1 MNAKSSLLVA
11 LAVGAV
17 AASLYGASWLGGQEA
32 HPANGVGAA
41 HGAQPT
47 GSPAGERKVLYW
59 HDPMVPGQRFDQP
72 GKSPFMDM
80 PLVPVYADDTKANGI
95 TVSPTMSQNL
105 GLRTATVRRG
115 AIETS
120 VEAQGVVAQNER
132 ATVVVQ
138 SRSMG
143 YIEKLY
149 VRATLDP
156 VARGQRLAT
165 LYVPEWAGA
174 LSEYLALRQAD
185 IDGGI
190 VAAAR
195 QRLRLLS
202 IPDETVA
209 RAERDGV
216 AESRFTLTA
225 PLSGVVAE
233 LGVREGAQVQPGMA
247 LFRIV
252 DLSSV
257 WVEANVP
264 ETQAAALKPGAQAQ
278 AKSDAYPDR
287 TFTGTVSAILPQVDA
302 TTRTLRAR
310 VEVRNP
316 GTLLKPGM
324 FVRVNAHSPHG
335 ADVLLVPQEAVIA
348 TGKRNVVVVAHED
361 NRFEPVEVILGRTLG
376 SDIEVTQGLSDGQ
389 KVVTSS
395 QFLIDSEASLKSVL
409 ARMESS
415 AAAAP
420 PVNATA
426 YHAEGVIE
434 SVDQDALT
442 ISHGPVSALGWP
454 AMTME
459 FKAPAAGLPAGVR
472 AGARVAFDFV
482 EGNDGYRLTHIAATH
497 GARP

>member
-11 LAVGAV
+11 LAVGAI
-17 AASLYGASWLGGQEA
+17 AAGLYGAYWLGQQQGHA
-32 HPANGVGAA
+32 ANSGAA
-41 HGAQPT
+41 AQDLQP
-47 GSPAGERKVLYW
+47 SVSAAGERKVLYW
-59 HDPMVPGQRFDQP
+59 HDPMVPGQRFDKP

-80 PLVPVYADDTKANGI
+80 PLVPVYADDAKANGI
-95 TVSPTMSQNL
+95 AVSPTISQNL

-115 AIETS
+115 AVETA

-138 SRSMG
+138 SRAMG

-156 VARGQRLAT
+156 VRKEQRLAT

-174 LSEYLALRQAD
+174 LSEYLALRKAD
-185 IDGGI
+185 IDTAI

-195 QRLRLLS
+195 DRLRLLS
-202 IPDETVA
+202 IPDETVT

-252 DLSSV
+252 DLGSV

-264 ETQAAALKPGAQAQ
+264 ETQAGALRVGHQAQ
-278 AKSDAYPDR
+278 VTSDAYPDR
-287 TFTGTVSAILPQVDA
+287 TFTGKVSAILPQVDA
-302 TTRTLRAR
+302 ATRTLRAR
-310 VEVRNP
+310 IELPNP
-316 GTLLKPGM
+316 GTVLKPGM
-324 FVRVNAHSPHG
+324 FVRVKARSLQPG
-335 ADVLLVPQEAVIA
+335 QVLLVPQEAVIA
-348 TGKRNVVVVAHED
+348 TGKRNVVIVARD
-361 NRFEPVEVILGRTLG
+361 GNRFEPVEVGLGRPVG
-376 SDIEVTQGLSDGQ
+376 SDVEVTHGLSDGQ

-409 ARMESS
+409 ARMEGAT
-415 AAAAP
+415 AAASPAS
-420 PVNATA
+420 ASA
-426 YHAEGVIE
+426 YHAEGVVE

-442 ISHGPVSALGWP
+442 IAHGPIAALQWP

-459 FKAPAAGLPAGVR
+459 FKAPAAGVPPTVKAGT
-472 AGARVAFDFV
+472 RVGFEFV
-482 EGNDGYRLTHIAATH
+482 EGNDGYRLTHIAPSQ